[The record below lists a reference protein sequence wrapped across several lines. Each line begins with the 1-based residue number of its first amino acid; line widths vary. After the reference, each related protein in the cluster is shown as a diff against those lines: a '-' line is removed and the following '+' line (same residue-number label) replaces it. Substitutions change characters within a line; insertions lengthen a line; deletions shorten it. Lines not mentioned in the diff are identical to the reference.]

1 MLEKG
6 LIKKLNNLRNIKPDN
21 QWKNNYREI
30 LFSQISAG
38 QTNNLVKPKIFNLS
52 KSFYQKLFSQGIFIE
67 LTKPLWVTIILIT
80 IFTSGSVASMYA
92 SRDAKPGDSLYLA
105 KLISEEAELAIT
117 FNERAKAKL
126 NLEYASNRAQEMSQ
140 IVNQV
145 KTNEQDRG
153 QVEQLAKSFKN
164 EITEVKSRLSK
175 INIKNIN
182 QNEAQTSGKEGPS
195 NITTPPIAEQ
205 TNQEVFGANLEKNN
219 QRMEISEPKKD
230 GTKTTDQATST
241 PVIEQKNSTSASA
254 STTNITAINNSSP
267 DKILDEAEKLF
278 NEKNYSGTID
288 KLEEVNTI
296 IDQATG
302 AVTNQ
307 GEVKGIEET
316 GTTTTSQGE

>member
-80 IFTSGSVASMYA
+80 IFTSGSVASIYA

-105 KLISEEAELAIT
+105 KLISEKAKLAIT

-182 QNEAQTSGKEGPS
+182 QNEARTSLSKGPD

-241 PVIEQKNSTSASA
+241 PPIEQKNLTSTS
-254 STTNITAINNSSP
+254 TTDITAINNSSP

-316 GTTTTSQGE
+316 STTTTSQGE